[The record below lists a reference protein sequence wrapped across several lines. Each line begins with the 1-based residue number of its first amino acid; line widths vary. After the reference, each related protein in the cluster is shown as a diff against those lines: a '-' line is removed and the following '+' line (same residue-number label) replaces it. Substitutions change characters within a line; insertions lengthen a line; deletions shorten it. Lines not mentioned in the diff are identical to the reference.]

1 MQGPRKIGNFGK
13 MLTRLDQFAC
23 WIQFWSTSDL
33 IFCNPLEVDQS
44 WIFEHWV
51 FWPLLGLEVWE
62 SPEFYLITD
71 NPWINLFILV
81 HNWVQDV
88 LGCHSSWNKPSN
100 KPLIKKKYA
109 KHILYFTTFISI
121 DYLRESDMARGKI
134 KRISIKI
141 IELLPLLLL

>member
-100 KPLIKKKYA
+100 KPLIKTNI
-109 KHILYFTTFISI
+109 HSI
-121 DYLRESDMARGKI
+121 YCT
-134 KRISIKI
+134 
-141 IELLPLLLL
+141 LLLLLVLIIYESRIWPEGK